1 MQRKVRFRRIILIA
15 YDPDY
20 LPLWIL
26 PLITPSPTPWA
37 FHVYVHKYVPRKIH
51 LLPLSE

>member
-1 MQRKVRFRRIILIA
+1 MQRKVRFRRIILIG
-15 YDPDY
+15 YGPDY

-26 PLITPSPTPWA
+26 PLITPSPTPRVFGA
-37 FHVYVHKYVPRKIH
+37 YVRKYVPRKIH